1 MNYKMKKRRGVIN
14 ICDLVEYIYIY
25 IYILYRDIY
34 IENVLIVYDI
44 LAIHNY
50 FCTT

>member
-25 IYILYRDIY
+25 IYYIEIY
-34 IENVLIVYDI
+34 ILRMY
-44 LAIHNY
+44 
-50 FCTT
+50 